1 MHLAPSTARPA
12 PTRAL
17 CLTLS
22 LLLAGLAHAGQ
33 PAAAP
38 EPDSVTLRPPVFEP
52 VTDRLITGNEFRL
65 EKVPGASRDDPAV
78 SSLRLQ
84 TSCDEPAD
92 TGARA
97 VELVDYRLRTVD
109 DRTYLVTATPRRED
123 LTRALQHPVDRV
135 CLRIHYQV
143 DGATRIDRFPLRV
156 PSKVLAYVVAFGF
169 LALFFVLMRSA
180 RTDPFKP
187 MDAFASDVSR
197 DRWKEQNQWAKRILK
212 FPLIFAITPM
222 GSYSISLTQAL
233 LWTYLTVFMSVYIY
247 WLYGSL
253 LDLTPQILAM
263 LGIGGATAVAAKIN
277 AVSKSYHVPEKYLK
291 LIERQ
296 RVPQLRDLIST
307 NDRPN
312 LFKFQIL
319 AFTLIAG
326 GFVLLETLQKFRIPD
341 IPDSLVAL
349 MGLSTVVYLGNEV
362 SAQSVWD
369 EIRVLQDGIE
379 KFARDHDAPIATTA
393 DIESLSGE
401 GAQLVAQLKSA
412 LKSLYG

>member
-1 MHLAPSTARPA
+1 MHLTSSHARP
-12 PTRAL
+12 L
-17 CLTLS
+17 VLLTL
-22 LLLAGLAHAGQ
+22 LLPGQTPAQ
-33 PAAAP
+33 PADNEPLP
-38 EPDSVTLRPPVFEP
+38 EAGADILRLPLFEP
-52 VTDRLITGNEFRL
+52 VTDRLITDNEFRL
-65 EKVPGASRDDPAV
+65 ARVPGAAQGEAALASM
-78 SSLRLQ
+78 RLQ
-84 TSCDEPAD
+84 RSCQEDEAPG
-92 TGARA
+92 TRA
-97 VELVDYRLRTVD
+97 LELVDRRLRTID
-109 DRTYLVTATPRRED
+109 DRTYLIAATPRRED
-123 LTRALQHPVDRV
+123 LVRALQGPADRV
-135 CLRIHYQV
+135 CLRLHYTV
-143 DGATRIDRFPLRV
+143 DGARHTDRFPLQV

-169 LALFFVLMRSA
+169 LALFLLLMRTAKS
-180 RTDPFKP
+180 DPFKP
-187 MDAFASDVSR
+187 DEAFANDICR
-197 DRWKEQNQWAKRILK
+197 DRWQEQNQWAKRFLK
-212 FPLIFAITPM
+212 FPLTFAITPM

-277 AVSKSYHVPEKYLK
+277 AVSKSYQLPEKYLK
-291 LIERQ
+291 LIDRR

-326 GFVLLETLQKFRIPD
+326 GFVLLETLQTFRIPE

-369 EIRVLQDGIE
+369 QIRTRVQGIE
-379 KFARDHDAPIATTA
+379 QFARDHNAPIATTTDLEA
-393 DIESLSGE
+393 LQGE
-401 GAQLVAQLKSA
+401 GAQMVDALKTA
-412 LKSLYG
+412 LKSVYG